1 MLEARRLCTSNS
13 NVRGNLNLWL
23 LCFWFVLLFVDFDQA
38 QLMGD
43 EEADSIL
50 QFSGENRKEVEFGRG
65 LLVL

>member
-1 MLEARRLCTSNS
+1 
-13 NVRGNLNLWL
+13 
-23 LCFWFVLLFVDFDQA
+23 VDFDQA